1 MKTKAIVFTGP
12 FQIEIKDLIR
22 WGEKS
27 LPLFLL
33 MRV

>member
-12 FQIEIKDLIR
+12 FQIEIEYLIR